1 MLCVCISDP
10 RTEQFGGQRLPY
22 HQCICAKTTS
32 RQIQEP
38 LDDDADNLLAERIVR
53 PTYRH
58 SKVDLRNRLRGLQ
71 QSIHIRMHV
80 DDLPPLI
87 VDASYE
93 DLCLFHRAIG
103 QVDKEFNDLVKRVLV
118 IVPEDD
124 AVYVLHHW
132 IGGGLQS

>member
-58 SKVDLRNRLRGLQ
+58 SKVDLRNRLRGL
-71 QSIHIRMHV
+71 
-80 DDLPPLI
+80 
-87 VDASYE
+87 
-93 DLCLFHRAIG
+93 
-103 QVDKEFNDLVKRVLV
+103 
-118 IVPEDD
+118 
-124 AVYVLHHW
+124 
-132 IGGGLQS
+132 

>member
-1 MLCVCISDP
+1 
-10 RTEQFGGQRLPY
+10 
-22 HQCICAKTTS
+22 
-32 RQIQEP
+32 
-38 LDDDADNLLAERIVR
+38 
-53 PTYRH
+53 
-58 SKVDLRNRLRGLQ
+58 
-71 QSIHIRMHV
+71 MHV